1 MSRNR
6 VAILT
11 TRASDWEVMQ
21 HAAEMLKQFGIE
33 AEHVIAKVTAIGKQ
47 AVAMQTDGVEV
58 IIVGESSASAG
69 VRAAAAATIPVLV
82 TPLQRKGRTGTMPLM
97 EAIGFDVAP
106 TGVLAIGV
114 AGAKNAALSAI
125 SILALKDR
133 GLARKYAAFRKQQT
147 ATVLK
152 TKPPGS

>member
-11 TRASDWEVMQ
+11 TRASDWEIMR
-21 HAAEMLKQFGIE
+21 HAAEMLKEFGIE
-33 AEHVIAKVTAIGKQ
+33 AEHTMAKVTSLGKQ
-47 AVAMQTDGVEV
+47 AVALQNDGVEV
-58 IIVGESSASAG
+58 IIVGESAASAG

-82 TPLQRKGRTGTMPLM
+82 TPLQGRGRTGTAPLM
-97 EAIGFDVAP
+97 EAIAFDVAP

-133 GLARKYAAFRKQQT
+133 GLARKYDAFRKRQT
-147 ATVLK
+147 STVLK
-152 TKPPGS
+152 TKLPGS